1 MKIVE
6 NVKSIVTPIVEG
18 LDLRLVDVE
27 YVKKIDGMHLVVY
40 IDNENG
46 TTIDDCEKV
55 HQAINDVIDEANPTD
70 DASYILDV
78 SSYGLDKPIKY
89 DWQFERY
96 NGCKVEVRLYS
107 KLNGK
112 KDFVG
117 ILVGHDDKST
127 TISVDGEQ
135 MSFDN
140 STVALI
146 LPYIEF

>member
-6 NVKSIVTPIVEG
+6 NVKTIIAPIVDS

-27 YVKKIDGMHLVVY
+27 YVKRTDGMHLVVY

-46 TTIDDCEKV
+46 TTIEDCEKV
-55 HQAINDVIDEANPTD
+55 HNAINDVIDEANPTD
-70 DASYILDV
+70 DVSYILDV

-96 NGCKVEVRLYS
+96 NGCKIEIRLYS

-112 KDFVG
+112 KDFIG
-117 ILVGHDDKST
+117 ELMAHDSKNT
-127 TISVDGEQ
+127 TISIDGEQ
-135 MSFDN
+135 MTFDN
-140 STVALI
+140 STIALI